1 MPREAARLFLRVQ
14 DVRIEKLKDM
24 TVDDVHHEG
33 ISIVE
38 GFRDWIALW
47 DSTVKDKSKYG
58 WSANPFVWVIAFEV
72 NGR

>member
-38 GFRDWIALW
+38 GAMIIQLTPLFI
-47 DSTVKDKSKYG
+47 S
-58 WSANPFVWVIAFEV
+58 
-72 NGR
+72 